1 MLSTPPAHSVTLFFF
16 AFEKSNRYKDERDSH
31 FLSNSPKAAKGRKS
45 GPFIAVPHLH
55 FKALTLKSPLQPRRG
70 PRGGLVLRDCALAVP
85 RYAGRASRRLAP
97 PSPRSSL
104 PSPTCTAPR
113 AKPKSV
119 LCGGCASRCSRF
131 PLLPGSEI
139 RKVINPLSLGVRS
152 ETCNLGRFPEGPS
165 RCCKV

>member
-1 MLSTPPAHSVTLFFF
+1 MLSTPPAHSVTLFFFFF

-45 GPFIAVPHLH
+45 GPFIAVPHPH

-104 PSPTCTAPR
+104 PSPTCTSPR
-113 AKPKSV
+113 AERKERALRRMRIQMLALPSPSRIRDSQ
-119 LCGGCASRCSRF
+119 GHQPSESRCPF
-131 PLLPGSEI
+131 
-139 RKVINPLSLGVRS
+139 
-152 ETCNLGRFPEGPS
+152 
-165 RCCKV
+165 